1 MSVSLVSIT
10 HPIDP
15 NAEIPFVGGRAPLN
29 RVAVETWKV
38 KHIAAMGFA
47 VEVHAEPYD
56 PVAESNK
63 EAAKL
68 AEALAAGTPVV
79 VEEPVQQ
86 APVAAALEPTPAPA
100 AAAVEDGASSDEQTE
115 GEGSDEQQPGAEEGE
130 GLTEE
135 EIAALRARVEAL
147 TTKADAEALIAEYG
161 IQLDP
166 LPSKLKDIKA
176 QLLAMIDGE

>member
-1 MSVSLVSIT
+1 MSVSLVTIT

-15 NAEIPFVGGRAPLN
+15 NAEIPFVGGRAPLS

-56 PVAESNK
+56 PVAEANK

-79 VEEPVQQ
+79 EETVQEAPAADLEPAPEV
-86 APVAAALEPTPAPA
+86 APVATEQETASEQPPA
-100 AAAVEDGASSDEQTE
+100 D
-115 GEGSDEQQPGAEEGE
+115 GEGSEEQAASEEGE

-161 IQLDP
+161 IQMDP
-166 LPSKLKDIKA
+166 MPSKLKDIKA